1 VQAQRNEQEPRRKL
15 PTGIDERHSRRCAA
29 FGGGK
34 CDCVPSYRAWVFDVR
49 TRSKVRK
56 TFAGKGALA
65 AAKRWR
71 RDAQVQIDQGRLVA
85 PTRKA
90 LYEVSDEWLDG
101 AKAGRIMNRSGNPY
115 KPSALRGYE
124 SDLVI
129 HVLPELGGARLSDI
143 RRANLQR
150 LVERLLGRGL
160 SASKVRNVIVAVQV
174 VYRYAMELDL
184 VAANPTSGLRLPNGV
199 GSRDRAASP
208 QEAADL
214 LAALPDELRL
224 IYATAFYA
232 GMRRGELMALRW
244 EDVSLSAGTIHVHR
258 AWDEVA
264 GEVGPKSEKGVRQVP
279 VIALLRDYLAESK
292 ADTGRNGPDFV
303 FGPKRDRPFTPSH
316 VGRTARKAW
325 AAENARRT
333 EEAAERGETPTLLV
347 PIGLHECRHT
357 FVTLMHEAGVSLEEI
372 GDLVGHSST
381 YMTDRYRH
389 LRDERRHEAARK
401 LDEYLAWADT
411 RTRIEQVEA
420 DRREG

>member
-1 VQAQRNEQEPRRKL
+1 MQPERTEQEPRRKL
-15 PTGIDERHSRRCAA
+15 PPGIDERHSRLCAST
-29 FGGGK
+29 GGGK
-34 CDCVPSYRAWVFDVR
+34 CDCSPSYRAWVFDVR
-49 TRSKVRK
+49 TRSKVRQ

-71 RDAQVQIDQGRLVA
+71 RDAQVQVDQGRLVA

-90 LYEVSDEWLDG
+90 LYEVSEEWLDG
-101 AKAGRIMNRSGNPY
+101 AKAGRIRNRSGRPY

-124 SDLVI
+124 SDLRM

-143 RRANLQR
+143 RRADLQR

-199 GSRDRAASP
+199 GRRDRAAGP
-208 QEAADL
+208 EEAAEL
-214 LAALPDELRL
+214 LAALPGEVRP

-232 GMRRGELMALRW
+232 GLRRGELMALRW
-244 EDVSLSAGTIHVHR
+244 EDVSLSTGMINVHR

-264 GEVGPKSEKGVRQVP
+264 GEVGPKSEKGARQVP

-292 ADTGRNGPDFV
+292 ADTERGRQDFV
-303 FGPKRDRPFTPSH
+303 FGPKRDSPFTPSH

-325 AAENARRT
+325 AAENAKRT
-333 EEAAERGETPTLLV
+333 EKASERGEPTTLLV

-401 LDEYLAWADT
+401 LDEYLALADT
-411 RTRIEQVEA
+411 KTRIAQLE
-420 DRREG
+420 DDSRTG